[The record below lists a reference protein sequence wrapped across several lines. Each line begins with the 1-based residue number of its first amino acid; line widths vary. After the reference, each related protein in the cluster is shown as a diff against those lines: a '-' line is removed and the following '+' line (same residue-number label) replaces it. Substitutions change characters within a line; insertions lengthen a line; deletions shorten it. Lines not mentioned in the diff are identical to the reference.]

1 MLNSYQCEIV
11 AYLSDCEFLCR
22 DCAASETSSLTVE
35 KADVGLANSGG
46 LDPVIRYCLDE
57 HNSQRL
63 YEYAS
68 EKVAR
73 FKRDHPELAKLLMSA
88 GDAEW
93 QLIDRISDRTGDTYD
108 ETCGSCG
115 ERLG

>member
-1 MLNSYQCEIV
+1 MLTGYQCEIV
-11 AYLSDCEFLCR
+11 AYLSDYEYLCR
-22 DCAASETSSLTVE
+22 DCAASETSALTVE
-35 KADVGLANSGG
+35 KADLGLANSGG
-46 LDPVIRYCLDE
+46 LDPIIRYLLDE
-57 HNSQRL
+57 YNSERL

-68 EKVAR
+68 EKVTR

-88 GDAEW
+88 RDAEW

-108 ETCGSCG
+108 ERCGSCG